1 MGRIGEGSS
10 LFLVKFHGILNMSS
24 EFSAEARSIGTLF
37 EQIGL
42 RAVGKDMSKSQRHT
56 RSKADRW
63 MCQANGAAIHSKL
76 PGLCQHVSGIMRKW
90 KKKQASYGCL
100 VGLVCMGVRIPVFAS

>member
-1 MGRIGEGSS
+1 